1 MTTSPVSPLTPP
13 RRLKAFTLVEI
24 MIGASIGSIVLI
36 GVMATYMMLLRSGV
50 SASAYAEMES
60 QARRTF
66 EQLGIDARMASDL
79 SSSGTT
85 SITLT
90 VPNNYSST
98 SNKVTYGYD
107 STNQLFY
114 LVPGDGITAGQ
125 TYVAPGT
132 GTAPTGQQVLMG
144 KIGNSLLNLKV
155 TRVTFNR
162 YDSSSAST
170 SLDSA
175 AKHIQV
181 SINVQRAA
189 ARVVTIDET
198 ILSSAFTMRN
208 KI

>member
-1 MTTSPVSPLTPP
+1 MTISPVSPP
-13 RRLKAFTLVEI
+13 RRRKAFTLVEI

-60 QARRTF
+60 QARRAF
-66 EQLGIDARMASDL
+66 EQLGVDARMAKDL
-79 SSSGTT
+79 SSTGTT

-90 VPNNYSST
+90 VPNNYAAT

-107 STNQLFY
+107 SSNKVFY
-114 LVPGDGITAGQ
+114 LVPGDGTSTGQ
-125 TYVAPGT
+125 IYVAPGS
-132 GTAPTGQQVLMG
+132 GAPPTGQQILIG
-144 KIGNSLLNLKV
+144 KAGNVLLNLQV
-155 TRVTFNR
+155 TSVTFNR
-162 YDSSSAST
+162 YDSGSAPTT
-170 SLDSA
+170 SDTV

-181 SINVQRAA
+181 SINVRRAA